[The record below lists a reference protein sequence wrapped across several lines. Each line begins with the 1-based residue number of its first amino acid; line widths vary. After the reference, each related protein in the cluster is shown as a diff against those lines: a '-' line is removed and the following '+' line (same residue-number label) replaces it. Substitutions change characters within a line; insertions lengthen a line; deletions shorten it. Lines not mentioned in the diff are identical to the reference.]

1 LRSGDGKAQ
10 PAIRA
15 RPADSR
21 SERLPPR
28 GLALEYLPFYG
39 QTKFAVTDRRI
50 AGLNRI
56 SALVSADPDLSFRA
70 IEKLQGLQPEYFEA
84 AYSEDFQGQCEC
96 NLAP

>member
-39 QTKFAVTDRRI
+39 QTSSLSRI